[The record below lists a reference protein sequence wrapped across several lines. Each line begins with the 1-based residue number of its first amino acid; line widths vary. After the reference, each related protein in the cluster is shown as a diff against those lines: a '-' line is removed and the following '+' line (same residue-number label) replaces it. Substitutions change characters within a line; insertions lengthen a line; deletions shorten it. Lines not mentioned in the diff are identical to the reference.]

1 MRVFQ
6 QVVDEGSFAAAARTL
21 DLSSAVVTRLVSDLE
36 HHLGARLLQRTTR
49 RLSLTD
55 AGQAYLSRVRHIL
68 TDIDEAHAVAQAH
81 TQELAG
87 VLRVLAPPVLAV
99 HILAPLVAEF
109 RRLHPRILLD
119 IEVDSP
125 AEPPIED
132 YDLTL
137 MGAGTE
143 FNANVI
149 ARPISSTVGVVCASP
164 QYLRRHGV
172 PQEPADL
179 ARHLCLRL
187 KGPGSRPR
195 YWRLLNPL
203 EDHRETEVEV
213 EPALLVNH
221 TDTLLRAT
229 LEGAGL
235 SSQPLDLV
243 ASDLKTG
250 QLQRVLAPWITGQFT
265 LYAALPSRKFMP
277 ARTRAFL
284 EFLTERTRAMIAE
297 VLRGACGPIG
307 PIECAGLPEPGQ
319 SRSDARLRTP

>member
-1 MRVFQ
+1 MDRLQSMRVFQ

-21 DLSSAVVTRLVSDLE
+21 DLSAAVVTRLVGDLE
-36 HHLGARLLQRTTR
+36 QHLGARLLQRTTR
-49 RLSLTD
+49 RLALTD

-81 TQELAG
+81 TRELAG
-87 VLRVLAPPVLAV
+87 VLRVLAPPVVAV
-99 HILAPLVAEF
+99 HILAPVVAEF

-132 YDLTL
+132 FDITL
-137 MGAGTE
+137 MGAEAG

-149 ARPISSTVGVVCASP
+149 ARPIVSIEGVVCASP
-164 QYLRRHGV
+164 PYLSRHGT
-172 PQEPADL
+172 PQQPADL
-179 ARHLCLRL
+179 SRHLCLRL
-187 KGPGSRPR
+187 SGPGRRPR
-195 YWRLLNPL
+195 HWRLINPL
-203 EDHRETEVEV
+203 EADRVIEVDV

-235 SSQPLDLV
+235 SSQPMDLV
-243 ASDLKTG
+243 ALHLKSGT
-250 QLQRVLAPWITGQFT
+250 LQRVLAPWITGRFT

-277 ARTRAFL
+277 ARTRVFL
-284 EFLTERTRAMIAE
+284 EFLTERTRATMA
-297 VLRGACGPIG
+297 
-307 PIECAGLPEPGQ
+307 
-319 SRSDARLRTP
+319 DAQHAVPSASMAPT